1 MEITVKELEACRLSV
16 HCDASVLE
24 VLDKKAEVLNAFKK
38 APVKGYRK
46 DVIPPLDAIKMQY
59 RKEID
64 ESLKR
69 AMAEE
74 CLQNAMFE
82 KGLKPHGAP
91 TFTALMLEGGKFS
104 CDFEMRVK
112 PDFTLPDWKAWELPK
127 PHEEITSDQVVE
139 AMMQDLRVR
148 VGDAVPFSSTDF
160 VQQGDSIIVDYTG
173 TIDGKKIDGL
183 CVEGEM
189 MTIGKS
195 MLKGFDSNLLGMS
208 VDETR
213 EFDFVAPTDS
223 LPSMAGKTVHFTATL
238 KTGSKTEPCPLSDE
252 LAERIGKKDLAEVRE
267 AVGQAAFA
275 QIANASR
282 MKLQEAIGRRLVGET
297 TMSVPNWMSVSE
309 AQYLAQQAHLD
320 WNAASDP
327 DKEKLLEVAEQN
339 VKLSLV
345 LDKIREETA
354 EAQLSDQEV
363 FDIIKQNL
371 VNSKVNKPIEEV
383 FKELAKSSYLP
394 ILQSRIKDEYAMSYL
409 IKTIKVIE

>member
-1 MEITVKELEACRLSV
+1 MEIIVKELEECKLAV
-16 HCDASVLE
+16 HCDASVIE

-46 DVIPPLDAIKMQY
+46 DVAPPLDVIKMQY

-74 CLQNAMFE
+74 CLHEAMFQ
-82 KGLKPHGAP
+82 KSLKPHGAP
-91 TFTALMLEGGKFS
+91 TFTSLMLEGGKFS

-112 PDFTLPDWKAWELPK
+112 PDFTLPDWKTWEVPK
-127 PHEEITSDQVVE
+127 PHEDFTSDQIVE

-148 VGDAVPFSSTDF
+148 VGDAVPFAPTDF
-160 VQQGDSIIVDYTG
+160 VQSGDNIIVDYTG

-208 VDETR
+208 IDETR

-223 LPSMAGKTVHFTATL
+223 LPSMAGKTVHFVATL
-238 KTGSKTEPCPLSDE
+238 KTGSKTEPCPLNDE
-252 LAERIGKKDLAEVRE
+252 LAERIGKKTLDEVRA
-267 AVGQAAFA
+267 AVGEAAFA

-297 TMSVPNWMSVSE
+297 EVKVPNWMSLSE
-309 AQYLAQQAHLD
+309 SQYLAQQAHLD

-327 DKEKLLEVAEQN
+327 DKEKLLQVAEQN
-339 VKLSLV
+339 VKLSLI
-345 LDKIREETA
+345 LDKIREETV

-371 VNSKVNKPIEEV
+371 MNSNVKKPMDEV
-383 FKELAKSSYLP
+383 FKELQKSGYLS
-394 ILQSRIKDEYAMSYL
+394 ILQSRIKDEFCMSYL
-409 IKTIKVIE
+409 IKSIKVVE